1 MPPKTTAK
9 SRALLRRQYGSRY
22 IPDSNPSSPG
32 ETEPESDLE
41 LEPCPN
47 SESQVPSSMVYE
59 HEIPVPLRP
68 YLESET
74 QPESQVSPCS
84 PSSYCQHNELQ
95 IPVPL
100 RPYLES
106 ETQPESQVSPCSPS
120 SYCQHTDSETFTLP
134 SAVKEFR
141 DMFEGRW
148 DMFDEDFPVLLADSE
163 DDGGAS
169 FEGREMIKEEQKQQ
183 LGARLPLSSQMACTS
198 PQTVGASLPTP
209 TLISSIQ
216 NDSTIPTVTTQQTHK
231 TMTPH
236 NARKHV
242 ARLSRELLALDSL
255 QKRTRKLYHR
265 MLILSRG

>member
-59 HEIPVPLRP
+59 H
-68 YLESET
+68 
-74 QPESQVSPCS
+74 
-84 PSSYCQHNELQ
+84 ELQ

-148 DMFDEDFPVLLADSE
+148 DMFDEDFPALLADSE

-183 LGARLPLSSQMACTS
+183 LGARLPLSSQMACAS

-209 TLISSIQ
+209 TLISSIP